1 VRGTRILTSDNWTG
15 KWMVF
20 AVVHA
25 SVLLRCD
32 FGLLVSCAR
41 ICGLGTTTS
50 DVDVLRGSRSSLF
63 TSRSIL
69 TLVRETYTRLYE
81 LTLKISRTKFLT
93 IWSDSWLRRINWTL
107 YWGY

>member
-32 FGLLVSCAR
+32 FGLLLVRSGRVSRHEITVSCAR

-63 TSRSIL
+63 TSLNR
-69 TLVRETYTRLYE
+69 
-81 LTLKISRTKFLT
+81 KA
-93 IWSDSWLRRINWTL
+93 RRINEQNND
-107 YWGY
+107 